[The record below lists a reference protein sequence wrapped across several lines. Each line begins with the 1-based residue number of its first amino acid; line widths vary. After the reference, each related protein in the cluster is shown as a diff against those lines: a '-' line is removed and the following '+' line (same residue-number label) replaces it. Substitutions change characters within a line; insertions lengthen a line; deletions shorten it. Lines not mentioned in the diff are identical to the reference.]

1 MGAVSVLQDEEGRE
15 HYCTTVSTGLALPNR
30 AFKSGSF

>member
-1 MGAVSVLQDEEGRE
+1 MGAVSVLQDEKGRE
-15 HYCTTVSTGLALPNR
+15 HCCTTVCIGLALPSC